1 MPEGIIGIKGN
12 YIKHR
17 LVGCNQRAGKSR
29 REKQLAGSQIRSN
42 RKNQEGKKELQ
53 LFLKTAPGEINN
65 HTQEASKRLA
75 LALLN

>member
-17 LVGCNQRAGKSR
+17 LVCCNQRAGKSR
-29 REKQLAGSQIRSN
+29 RDKQLAGSQFRSN
-42 RKNQEGKKELQ
+42 RKNQEGKTYLQ
-53 LFLKTAPGEINN
+53 LFLKTAPGEKNN
-65 HTQEASKRLA
+65 LTQEASKRLA